1 MFNLFCNLYLSI
13 YLGSWVSISNQ
24 YIWDFFVGY
33 MKVIPIFGLFN
44 NSTEAF
50 YNTTYISSAVS
61 NYIPPLVFVISV
73 ILSLIC
79 CISVFFIIVRSIRK
93 IFSCFL
99 EWF

>member
-1 MFNLFCNLYLSI
+1 MFNFFCNLALSI
-13 YLGSWVSISNQ
+13 YLGSWASISNQ
-24 YIWDFFVGY
+24 FIWDNFVGY

-50 YNTTYISSAVS
+50 YNTTYISSSSS

-79 CISVFFIIVRSIRK
+79 CVSVFFIIVKSIK
-93 IFSCFL
+93 KLFTCFL
-99 EWF
+99 DR